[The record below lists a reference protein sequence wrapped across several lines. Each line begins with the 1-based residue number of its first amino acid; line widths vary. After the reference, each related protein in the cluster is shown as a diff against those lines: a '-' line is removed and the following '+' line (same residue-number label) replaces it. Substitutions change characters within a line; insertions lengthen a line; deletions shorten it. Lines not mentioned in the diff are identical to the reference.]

1 MARSFNPH
9 PIVAVTK
16 VIIMALLLTALLYVM
31 KDVVE
36 RIFAT
41 LLLSLWLVAFIFV
54 SISLIAARFHTLS
67 LEENSIIYNSGILSL
82 RRIVLPY
89 AKITEASYTQSLI
102 QRIFGVG
109 SLNIDTAGGNNV
121 AIHVHDIRYGHLKRI
136 LEEINSKGGKDSG
149 I

>member
-1 MARSFNPH
+1 MERSFNPH

-16 VIIMALLLTALLYVM
+16 VIIMAALLSILLYVM

-36 RIFAT
+36 RIFST
-41 LLLSLWLVAFIFV
+41 LLLSLWLVAFVFV
-54 SISLIAARFHTLS
+54 TISLIAARFHTLT
-67 LEENSIIYNSGILSL
+67 LEENTIAYNSGILSL

-109 SLNIDTAGGNNV
+109 SLNIDTAGGDSV
-121 AIHVHDIRYGHLKRI
+121 AIRIHDIRYGHLKTI
-136 LEEINSKGGKDSG
+136 LDEINAKGGKDSG